1 MISRC
6 RFSCDSVRV
15 VILVF
20 LFLGFLFLMPLLYH
34 RHFQIASPRKKK
46 FFFGRKSSVCN
57 GLRHKVFFGFPLDSL
72 ENENRKPFAFS
83 RQCASVQ
90 CASVQCAS
98 VQCASVQCASVQCAS
113 VQCASVQCASVHPLA
128 RGVFS
133 FPPQRGDIPRFRGG
147 SANTIHTPKTKSN
160 TLSIKI
166 DIMILS

>member
-1 MISRC
+1 
-6 RFSCDSVRV
+6 
-15 VILVF
+15 
-20 LFLGFLFLMPLLYH
+20 MPLLYH

>member
-1 MISRC
+1 
-6 RFSCDSVRV
+6 
-15 VILVF
+15 
-20 LFLGFLFLMPLLYH
+20 MPLLYH

-98 VQCASVQCASVQCAS
+98 VQCASVQCASV
-113 VQCASVQCASVHPLA
+113 HPLA

>member
-90 CASVQCAS
+90 CASV
-98 VQCASVQCASVQCAS
+98 
-113 VQCASVQCASVHPLA
+113 HPLA